1 MAVNEMEVL
10 TASTGK
16 EITIAGEK
24 ITVKPYSWANTI
36 KMARPLSVVL
46 NGLFANY
53 EALGKLLKDTKKEN
67 LVNQFVKLSGFVC
80 ELQNAE
86 ELIDGLTEMMAVAA
100 GRDNGFVASLLADD
114 ALTLGRTVYE
124 VNKDFFSKRLEPM
137 LMKIETPKEKPKK

>member
-16 EITIAGEK
+16 EILIAGEK

-46 NGLFANY
+46 NGLFVNY
-53 EALGKLLKDTKKEN
+53 EALGKLLKDTKKAK

-80 ELQNAE
+80 ELENAE

-100 GRDNGFVASLLADD
+100 GRDKDFVASLLADD

>member
-10 TASTGK
+10 TASVGQ

-80 ELQNAE
+80 ELENAE

-100 GRDNGFVASLLADD
+100 GRDKDFVADLLADD

-124 VNKDFFSKRLEPM
+124 VNKAFFTKRLEPM